1 METRGAGMRH
11 REHGV
16 STKHKMGTA
25 IKSLV
30 HEIISLSGVVRS
42 FVPRNGDRDDASL
55 MDDAALPFAE

>member
-1 METRGAGMRH
+1 MSFAMPHILWLE
-11 REHGV
+11 
-16 STKHKMGTA
+16 
-25 IKSLV
+25 SLV